1 MAARIVCLV
10 IGFLIVFV
18 GTASADD
25 KRILDI
31 MLKKGVITQKEY
43 EDILKEASAEP
54 KPPVKSEPKLSI
66 GDEIQQAVEAQK
78 AADKQRAIV
87 DKQAVKEGQEK
98 GWLGALKD
106 GFTPSDSEYQA
117 APASTMLM
125 HLRRQER
132 IGFHLHNIQAQYF
145 DQPDLAGSTGTSKS
159 QFKINAAELEVS
171 GYLFPGLLYAQV
183 VVDTRDTAGRGL
195 GDSIAKNI
203 NPNNSP
209 QGILRDAFA
218 DLVLK
223 EPEAV
228 IRVGQQRIPFGIE
241 NQTPGGLLP
250 FINRSFIDFKTTR
263 NTPVGSKKFVYNSD
277 FTLYS
282 NAEFNQERDI
292 GVQARGRLW
301 GDYVD
306 YALGAFNGSGINVSD
321 TNSSKDAIGRLG
333 FNPHPGLR
341 FGISG
346 YRGTELDIHKNSGV
360 RNRVASDFEMTH
372 DLIPRLHIMGEMA
385 DGRDEHIH
393 RFAWYLQGMF
403 EIMPQGTPT
412 APLLQ
417 VKYRY
422 DQYLDNLG
430 VGDNNYNRRTVGF
443 DYYFLNAVKLSSG
456 YWQQVKLQVEYEMRS
471 HTAPS
476 GKGIAALNAFN
487 ADTFGQDM
495 LLVQLAVRY

>member
-10 IGFLIVFV
+10 FGLLIFAA
-18 GTASADD
+18 GTATADD
-25 KRILDI
+25 KRILDV
-31 MLKKGVITQKEY
+31 MLKKGLITKTEY
-43 EDILKEASAEP
+43 DEILKEAAEEP
-54 KPPVKSEPKLSI
+54 KPSAKSEMKPSLD
-66 GDEIQQAVEAQK
+66 GDIQK
-78 AADKQRAIV
+78 AIEDQKEADKQRTAI
-87 DKQAVKEGQEK
+87 DKQAIKEGQDK

-106 GFTPSDSEYQA
+106 GFTPSDSEYQK
-117 APASTMLM
+117 APASTMLL

-132 IGFHLHNIQAQYF
+132 IGVHLHNMQAQYF
-145 DQPDLAGSTGTSKS
+145 DQPDLAGTTGTSKS
-159 QFKINAAELEVS
+159 QFKINVAELEVS
-171 GYLFPGLLYAQV
+171 GYILPGLMYAQV
-183 VVDTRDTAGRGL
+183 VVDARDTAGRGL

-228 IRVGQQRIPFGIE
+228 VRVGQQRIPFGVE

-250 FINRSFIDFKTTR
+250 FINRSFMDFKVTR
-263 NTPVGSKKFVYNSD
+263 NASAVATADVNRF
-277 FTLYS
+277 S

-301 GDYVD
+301 GEYFD

-321 TNSSKDAIGRLG
+321 TNSSKDAIGRIG
-333 FNPHPGLR
+333 FNPHHGLR
-341 FGISG
+341 LGISG
-346 YRGTELDIHKNSGV
+346 YRGTQLDILKNSGV
-360 RNRVASDFEMTH
+360 RNRVASDFEVTH

-385 DGRDEHIH
+385 DGRDENIH

-403 EIMPQGTPT
+403 EVMPQGTPT

-417 VKYRY
+417 VKARY
-422 DQYLDNLG
+422 DEFRDNLG
-430 VGDNNYNRRTVGF
+430 VGDNNYTRMTYGV

-456 YWQQVKLQVEYEMRS
+456 YWQQVKLQVEYEMRR
-471 HTAPS
+471 HTATS
-476 GKGIAALNAFN
+476 LASFN
-487 ADTFGQDM
+487 GDAFGQNM
-495 LLVQLAVRY
+495 IIAQLVVRY

>member
-1 MAARIVCLV
+1 MSRKIAGLV
-10 IGFLIVFV
+10 LGLLIVAV

-25 KRILDI
+25 RRILD
-31 MLKKGVITQKEY
+31 MLLKKGVISQKEY
-43 EDILKEASAEP
+43 DEALKEAAEEP
-54 KPPVKSEPKLSI
+54 KPPAQSETKPSVG
-66 GDEIQQAVEAQK
+66 GDIQKAVEAQK
-78 AADKQRAIV
+78 AAAKQKELA
-87 DKQAVKEGQEK
+87 DKQAIKEGQER

-106 GFTPSDSEYQA
+106 GFTPRDTEYQV
-117 APASTMLM
+117 APASTMLL

-145 DQPDLAGSTGTSKS
+145 DSPELAGTTGTTKG

-171 GYLFPGLLYAQV
+171 GYLLPGLMYAQV

-250 FINRSFIDFKTTR
+250 FINRSFIDFKVTR
-263 NTPVGSKKFVYNSD
+263 NASAVATADVNR
-277 FTLYS
+277 YS

-301 GDYVD
+301 GDYFD
-306 YALGAFNGSGINVSD
+306 YALGAFNGSGINVND

-341 FGISG
+341 LGISG
-346 YRGTELDIHKNSGV
+346 YLGTQLDIQKNSGV
-360 RNRVASDFEMTH
+360 RNRVASDFEVTH
-372 DLIPRLHIMGEMA
+372 DLIPRLHLMGEMA
-385 DGRDEHIH
+385 DGRDEHFH

-403 EIMPQGTPT
+403 EVMPQGTPT
-412 APLLQ
+412 APLLLI
-417 VKYRY
+417 KYRY
-422 DQYLDNLG
+422 DEFRDNLG
-430 VGDNNYNRRTVGF
+430 VGDNNFTRNTVGF
-443 DYYFLNAVKLSSG
+443 DYYFLNAVKISSG
-456 YWQQVKLQVEYEMRS
+456 YWQQVKLQVEYEIRK
-471 HTAPS
+471 HTATS
-476 GKGIAALNAFN
+476 LTSFN
-487 ADTFGQDM
+487 GDVFGQSM
-495 LLVQLAVRY
+495 IIAQLAVRY

>member
-1 MAARIVCLV
+1 MAVRIVCLV
-10 IGFLIVFV
+10 LGFLIVVV

-25 KRILDI
+25 KRILDV
-31 MLKKGVITQKEY
+31 MLKKGIITQKEY
-43 EDILKEASAEP
+43 DEILKEAAEA
-54 KPPVKSEPKLSI
+54 KPTPQPELRFESEPTKLAPK
-66 GDEIQQAVEAQK
+66 DDIQKAIESKK
-78 AADKQRAIV
+78 AADQQQAAIDQQMV
-87 DKQAVKEGQEK
+87 REGQLK

-106 GFTPSDSEYQA
+106 GFTPNDSEYQK
-117 APASTMLM
+117 APASTMLL

-145 DQPDLAGSTGTSKS
+145 DQPDLAGTTGATKS
-159 QFKINAAELEVS
+159 QFKINSAELEVS
-171 GYLFPGLLYAQV
+171 GYLLPGLLYAQV
-183 VVDTRDTAGRGL
+183 VVDARDTAGRGL
-195 GDSIAKNI
+195 GDSVAKNI
-203 NPNNSP
+203 PPGNNAP

-228 IRVGQQRIPFGIE
+228 VRVGQQRIPFGIE
-241 NQTPGGLLP
+241 PQTPGGLLP
-250 FINRSFIDFKTTR
+250 FINRSFVDFKVTR
-263 NTPVGSKKFVYNSD
+263 NASAVATADVNR
-277 FTLYS
+277 YS

-306 YALGAFNGSGINVSD
+306 YALGAFNGAGINVSD

-341 FGISG
+341 LGISG
-346 YRGTELDIHKNSGV
+346 YRGTQIDILKASGV
-360 RNRVASDFEMTH
+360 RNRVGSDFEVTH

-422 DQYLDNLG
+422 DQFRDNLG

-443 DYYFLNAVKLSSG
+443 DYYFLNAVKMSSG

-471 HTAPS
+471 HTAVNLA
-476 GKGIAALNAFN
+476 GFN
-487 ADTFGQDM
+487 GDAFGQDM
-495 LLVQLAVRY
+495 IIAQLAVRY